1 MTTSQR
7 ERIRAL
13 NDRLRQSRTGGMI
26 VITPG
31 IRAMGP
37 EVVFDLL
44 RAVAEFDDFSPN
56 NDPYGE
62 HDMGALTFR
71 GRRVFWKI
79 DAFDL
84 AMEYASPDPSDPTLT
99 KRVLTVMLAEEY

>member
-1 MTTSQR
+1 MTTSPR

-13 NDRLRQSRTGGMI
+13 NDRLRQTRTGGMI

-31 IRAMGP
+31 IRGMGP
-37 EVVFDLL
+37 EAVFDLL
-44 RAVAEFDDFSPN
+44 RAIAEFDDFSPN

-62 HDMGALTFR
+62 HDMGALMFR

-79 DAFDL
+79 DAYDL
-84 AMEYASPDPSDPTLT
+84 AMEYASPDPSDPSVTC
-99 KRVLTVMLAEEY
+99 RVLTVMLAEEY

>member
-1 MTTSQR
+1 MKATQN

-13 NDRLRQSRTGGMI
+13 NDRLRQTRTGGLI
-26 VITPG
+26 VMTPG
-31 IRAMGP
+31 IKTLGHEA
-37 EVVFDLL
+37 VFELL
-44 RAVAEFDDFSPN
+44 RAVADFDAFGEN

-79 DAFDL
+79 DAYDL
-84 AMEYASPDPSDPTLT
+84 AMEYASPDPSDPAVTR
-99 KRVLTVMLAEEY
+99 RVLTIMLAEEY